1 MLTNVDTEGKFIEEK
16 IKLKPT
22 KIIQTGEEGTFELKT
37 FELSNFDKTKYNDI
51 FECYEA
57 TMAPAINAFDYKEN
71 ELVVEAEG
79 KFYTYNKDEE
89 TILVQTGYAPGQNEN
104 KAKRL
109 GCGKIQI
116 KSTYKKATKT
126 AEAKYVVTV
135 ELVTD
140 LQKDYEIIAY
150 SPNEEENR
158 ANIAAFM
165 AKYVTRP
172 FVYMDNT
179 IGVEINF
186 NKIFYQPEKLERIED
201 ILADLK
207 QLETD
212 LATLE
217 NAFSL

>member
-1 MLTNVDTEGKFIEEK
+1 ML
-16 IKLKPT
+16 
-22 KIIQTGEEGTFELKT
+22 
-37 FELSNFDKTKYNDI
+37 
-51 FECYEA
+51 
-57 TMAPAINAFDYKEN
+57 
-71 ELVVEAEG
+71 
-79 KFYTYNKDEE
+79 
-89 TILVQTGYAPGQNEN
+89 
-104 KAKRL
+104 
-109 GCGKIQI
+109 
-116 KSTYKKATKT
+116 
-126 AEAKYVVTV
+126 TV

-172 FVYMDNT
+172 FVYLDNT

-186 NKIFYQPEKLERIED
+186 NKIFYKPEKLERIED